1 MSTDNG
7 GSAPDQEEGRNAPS
21 ATRRQF
27 LKGALGVGVAAVA
40 GPLLAACGNSSKAAS
55 STSPSSSRG
64 KRAPKGEVV
73 IAAVE
78 ALTGAGSAYGQPTAN
93 GETTAVRLVNARG
106 GIKSLGGAHVIL
118 KIYDTQ
124 SSSATA
130 VTVTRKALDEGAV
143 IVTGAA
149 GSPQSLV
156 ASQVC
161 EEAKVPYLTTTDFA
175 PSLLTRGFHYMFQA
189 DPSMTAIVQATLAFV
204 KQEGARTGKPAT
216 RLGILATNDEV
227 GAPSAQALQQ
237 LGPKFGFTVVA
248 TEEYPDGTTNFLP
261 YLEKLKAAGAD
272 AVFGYQ
278 LTANS
283 IAIVDG
289 MSEIHY
295 KPTAFGGILGGETTT
310 AFVRSTGA
318 KGNAT
323 LVASDFSPDL
333 KIPGLPA
340 LVSEYQKD
348 WHTPIDVNGAAGISA
363 VGLMVA
369 AIEAAGSTNPQKV
382 RDALAAIDITAGEDM
397 FIIVSGCK
405 FNSVGYNV
413 KAEGVVQQIYNG
425 TFHSVY
431 PPAYA
436 SDFTPKWPFNT

>member
-1 MSTDNG
+1 MDTDHVD
-7 GSAPDQEEGRNAPS
+7 ATTDAEEGGNEGLS
-21 ATRRQF
+21 TTRRKF
-27 LKGALGVGVAAVA
+27 LKGALGIGAAAVVA
-40 GPLLAACGNSSKAAS
+40 PSLLAACGS
-55 STSPSSSRG
+55 STSSTSSVA
-64 KRAPKGEVV
+64 KKAPKGRVV

-78 ALTGAGSAYGQPTAN
+78 ALTGAGAAYGQPTAN
-93 GETTAVRLVNARG
+93 GETTAVRLINAKG
-106 GIKSLGGAHVIL
+106 GIKTLGGAQVDL
-118 KIYDTQ
+118 KVYDTQ

-130 VTVTRKALDEGAV
+130 VTVTRKALDEGAI

-156 ASQVC
+156 ASQIC
-161 EEAKVPYLTTTDFA
+161 EESKVPYLTTTDFA

-189 DPSMTAIVQATLAFV
+189 DPSMDAIAQATLKFV
-204 KQEGARTGKPAT
+204 QQEGTRTGKPAT
-216 RLGILATNDEV
+216 RLGILATNDTV

-237 LGPKFGFTVVA
+237 FAPKYGFTVVA
-248 TEEYPDGTTNFLP
+248 REEYPDATTDFLP
-261 YLEKLKAAGAD
+261 YVEKLKAAGAD

-278 LTANS
+278 LTPNA
-283 IAIVDG
+283 IQIVDA

-295 KPTAFGGILGGETTT
+295 TPTAFGGILGGETTT
-310 AFVRSTGA
+310 TFVTSTGA
-318 KGNAT
+318 KGNRS

-382 RDALAAIDITAGEDM
+382 RDALAAIDISVGQNM
-397 FIIVSGCK
+397 FILINGCK
-405 FNSVGYNV
+405 FNSVGYNI
-413 KAEGVVQQIYNG
+413 KAEGVVQQIYDG
-425 TFHSVY
+425 EFHSVY
-431 PPAYA
+431 PASYA
-436 SDFTPKWPFNT
+436 SSFTPKWPF